1 VKPDINL
8 VEVHLHLSH
17 HGHPVDSAVVPSGP
31 WELCIR
37 IVSVHQIIFFFA
49 CSCLWSAFLK
59 SFFPLLSRVPS
70 CQRGSCRLPSCP
82 DKASTYCAGN
92 IWTDLITTSL
102 AGGACSLR
110 WISWNFRFPTVRF
123 STLVVVFSVS
133 RLVHS
138 CQFWCQFVYWIEDIW
153 SWIFF
158 GKRFRSFAY
167 TVCQTFFLPGSGWK
181 QFVG

>member
-1 VKPDINL
+1 MYTHSFSPPDHLLPCMFLPVICVPKVLLSSFKSGSFMSKRL
-8 VEVHLHLSH
+8 VQ
-17 HGHPVDSAVVPSGP
+17 A
-31 WELCIR
+31 
-37 IVSVHQIIFFFA
+37 
-49 CSCLWSAFLK
+49 AFL
-59 SFFPLLSRVPS
+59 SWEGEYLLCGKYLDRPH
-70 CQRGSCRLPSCP
+70 
-82 DKASTYCAGN
+82 
-92 IWTDLITTSL
+92 TTSL
-102 AGGACSLR
+102 TGGACSLR
-110 WISWNFRFPTVRF
+110 WISWNFRFPTVGF

-138 CQFWCQFVYWIEDIW
+138 CQFLCQFVYWIEDIW